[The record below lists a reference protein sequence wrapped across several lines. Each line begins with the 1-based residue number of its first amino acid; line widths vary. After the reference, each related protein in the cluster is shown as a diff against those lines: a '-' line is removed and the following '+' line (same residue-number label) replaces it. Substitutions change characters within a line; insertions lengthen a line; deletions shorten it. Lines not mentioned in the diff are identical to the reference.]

1 MAPSH
6 DALALLRLHIEAGWD
21 VRLPVLLAG
30 DVTLLPGGSQAPWLL
45 HASALADGTRVRCW
59 RADVAEAD
67 RPAVAARAEAAL
79 ALPVPVP
86 TESGL
91 TREVALCREAPPA
104 LDVSAAREIARPLT
118 EADHALL
125 EAFWPGE
132 AYPYLDDSARGPLIG
147 VVTEG
152 RLRSLAHSSRR
163 TLEACELGVETA
175 PEARRQG
182 YGLAVTV
189 LWSEAVAAE
198 GLVPV
203 YSALAENTAS
213 LALAHAAGY
222 RALARAAY
230 VAG

>member
-1 MAPSH
+1 MAQSH
-6 DALALLRLHIEAGWD
+6 DALALLRLHIEAVWD
-21 VRLPVLLAG
+21 VGVPALTAG
-30 DVTLLPGGSQAPWLL
+30 DVTLAPGGSQAPWLL

-59 RADVAEAD
+59 RADVTAAD

-79 ALPVPVP
+79 ALPVSVAA
-86 TESGL
+86 ESGV
-91 TREVALCREAPPA
+91 TREVALCRDVSHT
-104 LDVSAAREIARPLT
+104 LGVSAAREIARPLGQ
-118 EADHALL
+118 ADHALL

-132 AYPYLDDSARGPLIG
+132 AYPYLDDPARGPLIG

-163 TLEACELGVETA
+163 TMEACELGVETA

-182 YGLAVTV
+182 NGLVVTV

-198 GLVPV
+198 GLVPI

-222 RALARAAY
+222 RAFARAAY